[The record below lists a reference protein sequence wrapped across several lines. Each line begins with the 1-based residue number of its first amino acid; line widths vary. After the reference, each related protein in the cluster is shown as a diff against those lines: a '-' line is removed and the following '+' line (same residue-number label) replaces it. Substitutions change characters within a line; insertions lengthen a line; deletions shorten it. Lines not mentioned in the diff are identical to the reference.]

1 MLQYKMQCDH
11 LKVFGLF
18 SVVNKE
24 ASYMRSFEKKVNISN
39 AFLPVLLIL
48 PEKNIIPNSMKI
60 VI

>member
-1 MLQYKMQCDH
+1 MQCDH

-39 AFLPVLLIL
+39 AFLPVLLFL
-48 PEKNIIPNSMKI
+48 PEKNIIPNSMKN